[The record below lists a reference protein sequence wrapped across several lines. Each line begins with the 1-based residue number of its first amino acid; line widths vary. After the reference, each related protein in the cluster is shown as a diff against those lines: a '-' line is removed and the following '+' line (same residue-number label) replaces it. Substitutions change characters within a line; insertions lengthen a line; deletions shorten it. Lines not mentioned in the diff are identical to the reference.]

1 MVLLLLSRILWI
13 LFLFSESLNMLILPL
28 RVFSFPILLFILLTL
43 LLLLSHFSRVRLCA
57 TPEMAAHQASP
68 SLEFSR
74 QEHWSGLP
82 FPSPMQ
88 ESEKW
93 EWSCSV
99 VSDSERPHRLQ
110 PTRLFCPWDFPGKS
124 TGVGCHCL
132 LRANSRQS
140 LKTLPPGSLLWLL
153 KSGLCALHMPM
164 TPFIVPSIVCIT
176 YIVTSYSSACLIP
189 SPAPIYQTKGSL
201 KARCVPWS
209 NIVPST
215 QLSRWLLNEYN
226 PFLPSTHGSSQPLG
240 SQVSIKAFQRIVAK
254 TTNNNPGEINC

>member
-1 MVLLLLSRILWI
+1 MDLLGHRACWSPALLDNAQLFYKMYQSEPLIINDWEFMVLLLLSRILWI

-43 LLLLSHFSRVRLCA
+43 LLLLSHYSRVRLCA
-57 TPEMAAHQASP
+57 TPETAAHQASL

-88 ESEKW
+88 DSEKW

-99 VSDSERPHRLQ
+99 MSDSERPHRLQ

-132 LRANSRQS
+132 L
-140 LKTLPPGSLLWLL
+140 
-153 KSGLCALHMPM
+153 H
-164 TPFIVPSIVCIT
+164 FF
-176 YIVTSYSSACLIP
+176 SAM
-189 SPAPIYQTKGSL
+189 
-201 KARCVPWS
+201 
-209 NIVPST
+209 
-215 QLSRWLLNEYN
+215 
-226 PFLPSTHGSSQPLG
+226 
-240 SQVSIKAFQRIVAK
+240 
-254 TTNNNPGEINC
+254 